1 MKTKK
6 IIKKLTLAYII
17 YFIAAGI
24 IVFGFLP
31 VPGVESAMDYSLDE
45 SVSVSNGQDEALL
58 LEGLEIGK
66 LARVNLMEN
75 AEETLDIAYYMV
87 HNGDAA
93 DIFYGQILD
102 AADRGVQ
109 VRLILDGMYSMQP
122 QNRSYIYAMT
132 AHENIQFKTYE
143 PINPLRPWTVQNRL
157 HDKIII
163 ADGNYALISGRN
175 IGDKYFDPDIES
187 PSIDRDV
194 LLVNEEPGSDSVL
207 NQFED
212 YYDKLWSSQFNKDYS
227 DLNSARERLARKRV
241 EEINNSHQE
250 LKNEYSELFGQ
261 DLDWQDYSYPTDQ
274 VMLVHNPLERFN
286 KEPLVWK
293 ALAELFEEAEDSIM
307 AQSPYIIPTD
317 QMLKFLDQEEITA
330 GKINLLTNSLTNS
343 SNPLAGSGYS
353 LFQDD
358 LKDFIDDRGELYEY
372 YNNGAIHAKSYVIDG
387 RISAIGSF
395 NLDHRSAFLS
405 TETMVIIDSEP
416 FTENFLAQVDGLIE
430 QSYPYLEVPEEE
442 VSTAK
447 EISLRGLSYFSRFFK
462 FML

>member
-1 MKTKK
+1 MKINK
-6 IIKKLTLAYII
+6 IMKKLILAYII
-17 YFIAAGI
+17 YFLLAGI

-45 SVSVSNGQDEALL
+45 SISVSNGQDEALL

-66 LARVNLMEN
+66 LARVNLIEN
-75 AEETLDIAYYMV
+75 AEESLDIAYYMV
-87 HNGDAA
+87 HKGDAA

-102 AADRGVQ
+102 AADRGIK
-109 VRLILDGMYSMQP
+109 VRLIIDGIYSAQP

-132 AHENIQFKTYE
+132 SHENIKFKTYE
-143 PINPLRPWTVQNRL
+143 PINPLRPWAVQNRL
-157 HDKIII
+157 HDKIVI

-175 IGDKYFDPDIES
+175 IGDKYFDPDIET

-194 LLVNEEPGSDSVL
+194 LLVNEEPGADSVL
-207 NQFED
+207 TQFDD
-212 YYDKLWSSQFNKDYS
+212 YYDKLWESEFNKNYS
-227 DLNSARERLARKRV
+227 DLNSARERLARRRV

-250 LKNEYSELFGQ
+250 LQDKYSELFGQ
-261 DLDWQDYSYPTDQ
+261 DLDWQNYSYPTDQ

-286 KEPLVWK
+286 KQPRVWQV
-293 ALAELFEEAEDSIM
+293 LAGLFEEAEDSIM

-358 LKDFIDDRGELYEY
+358 LKDFIGDRGKLYEY
-372 YNNGAIHAKSYVIDG
+372 YNNGAIHAKSYVIDE

-405 TETMVIIDSEP
+405 TETMVIIESEP
-416 FTENFLAQVDGLIE
+416 FAENFLSQVDGLIE
-430 QSYPYLEVPEEE
+430 QSYPYQEAPEEE